1 MRKRAIVATA
11 AAALTLAVVGIGS
24 AVAGLGDDNGG
35 RATTPD
41 EKRAVA
47 AALKVTGG
55 GTANAVERDSENG
68 ATWEVEVT
76 KPDGA
81 TVDVR
86 LDAQYGLVVVEGDSE
101 SEHDA
106 D

>member
-1 MRKRAIVATA
+1 MRKRLTVVVAS
-11 AAALTLAVVGIGS
+11 AALAVLALGIGS
-24 AVAGLGDDNGG
+24 AVAARGDDPGG

-41 EKRAVA
+41 ERRAVA
-47 AALKVTGG
+47 AALKATGG

-68 ATWEVEVT
+68 ATWEVEVA
-76 KPDGA
+76 KRGGG

-86 LDAQYGLVVVEGDSE
+86 LDASYGVVVIEADSE
-101 SEHDA
+101 EAHDA